1 MGRPRQRVFHFP
13 KPLAPRS
20 RCAKTYGTAVRAQDG
35 KSSNESAR
43 FALHAIHTSSRLLSR
58 QYFELCERGV
68 GRADLY
74 QRAPTPVPERF
85 MPDTAPDEPGIV
97 GPVGVPPDP
106 PALLLP
112 KPVFRWKLEVVA
124 GPVKPPPKPRSW
136 PKPPMWACCAKAAS
150 VVPGTSKAT
159 SNRRCLLRMTSPFRF

>member
-1 MGRPRQRVFHFP
+1 ME
-13 KPLAPRS
+13 LRS
-20 RCAKTYGTAVRAQDG
+20 DKTEKAATKAHGLPYTLFTG
-35 KSSNESAR
+35 
-43 FALHAIHTSSRLLSR
+43 RLLSR

-68 GRADLY
+68 GRAGLY

-150 VVPGTSKAT
+150 VVPATSKAT
-159 SNRRCLLRMTSPFRF
+159 SKRRCLLRMTSPFRF